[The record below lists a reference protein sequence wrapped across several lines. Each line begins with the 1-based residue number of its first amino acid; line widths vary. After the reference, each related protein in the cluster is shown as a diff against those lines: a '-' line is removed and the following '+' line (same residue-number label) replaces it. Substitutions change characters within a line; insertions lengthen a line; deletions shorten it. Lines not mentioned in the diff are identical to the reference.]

1 MGARGSRGRRRRR
14 RPEVKVVLLVVLDPE
29 AEVCLDH
36 LDPCMEVVVEP
47 GLPQLFLPRL
57 LLMLQQLSMLL
68 LKESICLDLR
78 TFSRMLATLLLLLWI
93 PWALMS
99 RLILRLRREGNL
111 VKFPL
116 LRLLPLPQQ
125 L

>member
-1 MGARGSRGRRRRR
+1 MGNMGS
-14 RPEVKVVLLVVLDPE
+14 EEHKKAHEE
-29 AEVCLDH
+29 AANAAKAAHEQTHAAAADAAKASA
-36 LDPCMEVVVEP
+36 DASAAFNAAFE
-47 GLPQLFLPRL
+47 
-57 LLMLQQLSMLL
+57 
-68 LKESICLDLR
+68 ESICLDLR
-78 TFSRMLATLLLLLWI
+78 TISRMLATLLLLLWI